1 MDEPPDG
8 VLHRRDRMIQLTLT
22 DTDASTLIDILTS
35 YLSDLRMEI
44 ADTEQIDF
52 RQRLKEEEIIIKK
65 IMVML
70 TELQD

>member
-1 MDEPPDG
+1 
-8 VLHRRDRMIQLTLT
+8 MIQLTLT

-52 RQRLKEEEIIIKK
+52 RQRLKEEEMIIKK
-65 IMVML
+65 ILVML
-70 TELQD
+70 TERQD

>member
-1 MDEPPDG
+1 
-8 VLHRRDRMIQLTLT
+8 MIQLTLT

-65 IMVML
+65 ILVML
-70 TELQD
+70 TERQD

>member
-1 MDEPPDG
+1 
-8 VLHRRDRMIQLTLT
+8 MIQLTLT

>member
-1 MDEPPDG
+1 
-8 VLHRRDRMIQLTLT
+8 MIQLTLT

-65 IMVML
+65 ILAML
-70 TELQD
+70 TGRQE